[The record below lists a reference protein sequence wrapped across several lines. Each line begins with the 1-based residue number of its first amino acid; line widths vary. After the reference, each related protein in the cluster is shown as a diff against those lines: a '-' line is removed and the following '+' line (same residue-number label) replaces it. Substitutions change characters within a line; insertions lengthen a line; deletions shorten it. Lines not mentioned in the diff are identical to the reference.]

1 MGKRVKGITIELN
14 GDATGLD
21 KALKGVEGTLKKTE
35 ISLKDVTKLL
45 KLDPKNTVLLK
56 QKHDLLQKSIAE
68 TKNKLKQ
75 LNEAN
80 KQVSASYKNYDK
92 WKAAYEPIKA
102 ETDQTKKKIEEL
114 KASMSKLE
122 KGGKIDTDEYKKLQA
137 EVDESSNHLKELKE
151 QAKAV
156 DEEFEKPISPEK
168 YNALQREIAETK
180 QHLKELEKTSGS
192 ASAAMEKI
200 SKSAEKFG
208 KKTEQI
214 GKKMMPVTAGVT
226 AIGTASVVT
235 ANNFEDAMSQAAGAL
250 NKPMEQMGKLRDLA
264 IQMGQETIFSATEAG
279 NAITELAKGGL
290 SEGQIQA
297 GALQTTM
304 DLAAASGMSLG
315 DAANVVVQTMGAF
328 GIEANNSAEAANA
341 LAGAAAA
348 SSTDVQPLTEALA
361 QCSAGA
367 KNAGWSVQETT
378 AVLGKFADAGIT
390 GSDAGTSLKT
400 MLQRLSAPTDKA
412 ATMIENLGIQTRDSN
427 GNMLGASEMAEEL
440 QNKLGGLDAATRD
453 AALQTIFG
461 SDAMRAAI
469 ILTSSGAE
477 GLEKYEK
484 ATNDQE
490 AAQRMANSQM
500 GEGSRAIEELKGS
513 LETASIIIGDTLAP
527 IIQKVAEFIT
537 DLVNKFTSLP
547 QGVQTV
553 IVVIGALL
561 AAVGPVLMIIG
572 QIALGISA
580 ITGVISTVAAPIG
593 AVIIAISVAIATIG
607 LIIKAVKNWGKITE
621 WFGKL
626 WETVKNKCTEIWD
639 TICSFFTQTI
649 PAAWDSLVEK
659 FQSIP
664 EWWSGIWQQVM
675 DFFLGVWNNMMQNP
689 VLSGIVNMITELWA
703 NAVATLQ
710 NIWENIKAIA
720 GAVWELIKNVILGPV
735 LLLID
740 LVTGDF
746 ENLKSDVQN
755 IWENIKE
762 AASTIWSSL
771 KDLISNLIQGLVTH
785 VVTVVTG
792 FGDTL
797 QNIWNAIKE
806 IAENAWNSLT
816 DFVSRTIKK
825 MIETGID
832 AFHDMVSGV
841 GDALSRLGEVVENG
855 FQSAIDFITSLP
867 EKAIQW
873 GKDFIDGFVG
883 GIKKAIDKVTDV
895 AKSVADKIRSFL
907 HFSRPDEGPLREY
920 EKWMP
925 DFMEGLSKGI
935 YDNAYKVT
943 DAVKSLSQ
951 SMSNNLSMG
960 NSILELAA
968 NQNVNVNNA
977 VTVQVGNRQFDSYI
991 VKTVNN
997 SAGKRHLSN
1006 MRAKGCLK

>member
-56 QKHDLLQKSIAE
+56 QKHDLLQKSIVE

-156 DEEFEKPISPEK
+156 DEEFGKPISPEK

-250 NKPMEQMGKLRDLA
+250 DNPMEQMGELRDLA

-297 GALQTTM
+297 GALQTAM

-513 LETASIIIGDTLAP
+513 LEIASIIIGDTLAP

-547 QGVQTV
+547 QGMQTTIIAIAG
-553 IVVIGALL
+553 IV
-561 AAVGPVLMIIG
+561 AAVGPLLILIG
-572 QIALGISA
+572 KMSLGVSAVAKAFSKMTDAGKIAGDVFDFIKGAATSLFGA
-580 ITGVISTVAAPIG
+580 IAAHPVIAVITAIVAALVMLYQKCEWFRDG
-593 AVIIAISVAIATIG
+593 VHAVIDTISG
-607 LIIKAVKNWGKITE
+607 FFKNLGKSIIEMKDKAVE
-621 WFGKL
+621 AFGNMV
-626 WETVKNKCTEIWD
+626 EGAKNKASEID
-639 TICSFFTQTI
+639 
-649 PAAWDSLVEK
+649 K
-659 FQSIP
+659 
-664 EWWSGIWQQVM
+664 
-675 DFFLGVWNNMMQNP
+675 
-689 VLSGIVNMITELWA
+689 
-703 NAVATLQ
+703 AVR
-710 NIWENIKAIA
+710 E
-720 GAVWELIKNVILGPV
+720 
-735 LLLID
+735 
-740 LVTGDF
+740 
-746 ENLKSDVQN
+746 
-755 IWENIKE
+755 
-762 AASTIWSSL
+762 
-771 KDLISNLIQGLVTH
+771 
-785 VVTVVTG
+785 
-792 FGDTL
+792 
-797 QNIWNAIKE
+797 
-806 IAENAWNSLT
+806 
-816 DFVSRTIKK
+816 
-825 MIETGID
+825 
-832 AFHDMVSGV
+832 
-841 GDALSRLGEVVENG
+841 G

-867 EKAIQW
+867 GKAVEW
-873 GKDFIDGFVG
+873 GSDFIDGLAK
-883 GIKKAIDKVTDV
+883 GIKKTTDKVIDAV
-895 AKSVADKIRSFL
+895 KSLAKKVTSFL

-925 DFMEGLSKGI
+925 DFMEGMSKGI

-991 VKTVNN
+991 VKTVND

>member
-1 MGKRVKGITIELN
+1 MGKRVKGITIKLN

-56 QKHDLLQKSIAE
+56 QKHDLLQKSIVE

-156 DEEFEKPISPEK
+156 DEEFGKPISPEK

-250 NKPMEQMGKLRDLA
+250 DKPMEQMGELRDLA

-297 GALQTTM
+297 GALQTAM

-440 QNKLGGLDAATRD
+440 QSKLGGLDAATRD

-513 LETASIIIGDTLAP
+513 LETASIIVGDTLAP

-547 QGVQTV
+547 QGMQTTIIAIAG
-553 IVVIGALL
+553 IV
-561 AAVGPVLMIIG
+561 AAVGPLLILIG
-572 QIALGISA
+572 KMSLGVSA
-580 ITGVISTVAAPIG
+580 VAKAFSKMTAVGKAVVSIFNFIKGAATSLFGVIAAHPVIAVITAIVAALVMLYQKCEWFRDG
-593 AVIIAISVAIATIG
+593 VHAVIDTISG
-607 LIIKAVKNWGKITE
+607 FFKNLGKSIIEMKDKAVE
-621 WFGKL
+621 AFGNMV
-626 WETVKNKCTEIWD
+626 EGAKNKASEID
-639 TICSFFTQTI
+639 
-649 PAAWDSLVEK
+649 K
-659 FQSIP
+659 
-664 EWWSGIWQQVM
+664 
-675 DFFLGVWNNMMQNP
+675 
-689 VLSGIVNMITELWA
+689 
-703 NAVATLQ
+703 AVR
-710 NIWENIKAIA
+710 E
-720 GAVWELIKNVILGPV
+720 
-735 LLLID
+735 
-740 LVTGDF
+740 
-746 ENLKSDVQN
+746 
-755 IWENIKE
+755 
-762 AASTIWSSL
+762 
-771 KDLISNLIQGLVTH
+771 
-785 VVTVVTG
+785 
-792 FGDTL
+792 
-797 QNIWNAIKE
+797 
-806 IAENAWNSLT
+806 
-816 DFVSRTIKK
+816 
-825 MIETGID
+825 
-832 AFHDMVSGV
+832 
-841 GDALSRLGEVVENG
+841 G

-867 EKAIQW
+867 GKAVEW
-873 GKDFIDGFVG
+873 GSDFIDGLAK
-883 GIKKAIDKVTDV
+883 GIKKTTDKVIDAV
-895 AKSVADKIRSFL
+895 KSLAKKVTSFL

-925 DFMEGLSKGI
+925 DFMEGMSKGI

-991 VKTVNN
+991 VKTVND

>member
-56 QKHDLLQKSIAE
+56 QKHDLLQKSIVE

-156 DEEFEKPISPEK
+156 DEEFGKPISPEK

-250 NKPMEQMGKLRDLA
+250 DNPMEQMGELRDLA

-297 GALQTTM
+297 GALQTAM

-547 QGVQTV
+547 QGMQTTIIAIAG
-553 IVVIGALL
+553 IV
-561 AAVGPVLMIIG
+561 AAVGPLLILIG
-572 QIALGISA
+572 KMSLGVSAVAKAFSKMTDAGKIAGDVFDFIKGAATSLF
-580 ITGVISTVAAPIG
+580 GVIAAHPVIAVITAIVAALVMLYQKCEWFRDG
-593 AVIIAISVAIATIG
+593 VHAVIDTISG
-607 LIIKAVKNWGKITE
+607 FFKNLGKSIIEMKDKAVE
-621 WFGKL
+621 AFGNMV
-626 WETVKNKCTEIWD
+626 EGAKNKASEID
-639 TICSFFTQTI
+639 
-649 PAAWDSLVEK
+649 K
-659 FQSIP
+659 
-664 EWWSGIWQQVM
+664 
-675 DFFLGVWNNMMQNP
+675 
-689 VLSGIVNMITELWA
+689 
-703 NAVATLQ
+703 AVR
-710 NIWENIKAIA
+710 E
-720 GAVWELIKNVILGPV
+720 
-735 LLLID
+735 
-740 LVTGDF
+740 
-746 ENLKSDVQN
+746 
-755 IWENIKE
+755 
-762 AASTIWSSL
+762 
-771 KDLISNLIQGLVTH
+771 
-785 VVTVVTG
+785 
-792 FGDTL
+792 
-797 QNIWNAIKE
+797 
-806 IAENAWNSLT
+806 
-816 DFVSRTIKK
+816 
-825 MIETGID
+825 
-832 AFHDMVSGV
+832 
-841 GDALSRLGEVVENG
+841 G

-867 EKAIQW
+867 GKAVEW
-873 GKDFIDGFVG
+873 GSDFIDGLAK
-883 GIKKAIDKVTDV
+883 GIKKTTDKVIDAV
-895 AKSVADKIRSFL
+895 KSLAKKVTSFL

-925 DFMEGLSKGI
+925 DFMEGMSKGI

-991 VKTVNN
+991 VKTVND

>member
-56 QKHDLLQKSIAE
+56 QKHDLLQKSIVE

-156 DEEFEKPISPEK
+156 DEEFGKPISPEK

-250 NKPMEQMGKLRDLA
+250 DKPMEQMGELRDLA

-297 GALQTTM
+297 GALQTAM

-469 ILTSSGAE
+469 ILTGSGAE

-527 IIQKVAEFIT
+527 IIQKVAEIIT
-537 DLVNKFTSLP
+537 NLVNKFTSLP
-547 QGVQTV
+547 QGMQTTIIAIAG
-553 IVVIGALL
+553 IV
-561 AAVGPVLMIIG
+561 AAVGPLLILIG
-572 QIALGISA
+572 KMSLGVSA
-580 ITGVISTVAAPIG
+580 VAKAFSKMTAVGKAVVSIFNFIKGAATSLFGVIAAHPVIAVITAIVAALVMLYQKCEWFRDG
-593 AVIIAISVAIATIG
+593 VHAVIDTISG
-607 LIIKAVKNWGKITE
+607 FFKNLGKSIIEMKDKAVE
-621 WFGKL
+621 AFGNMV
-626 WETVKNKCTEIWD
+626 EGAKNKASEID
-639 TICSFFTQTI
+639 
-649 PAAWDSLVEK
+649 K
-659 FQSIP
+659 
-664 EWWSGIWQQVM
+664 
-675 DFFLGVWNNMMQNP
+675 
-689 VLSGIVNMITELWA
+689 
-703 NAVATLQ
+703 AVR
-710 NIWENIKAIA
+710 E
-720 GAVWELIKNVILGPV
+720 
-735 LLLID
+735 
-740 LVTGDF
+740 
-746 ENLKSDVQN
+746 
-755 IWENIKE
+755 
-762 AASTIWSSL
+762 
-771 KDLISNLIQGLVTH
+771 
-785 VVTVVTG
+785 
-792 FGDTL
+792 
-797 QNIWNAIKE
+797 
-806 IAENAWNSLT
+806 
-816 DFVSRTIKK
+816 
-825 MIETGID
+825 
-832 AFHDMVSGV
+832 
-841 GDALSRLGEVVENG
+841 G

-867 EKAIQW
+867 GKAVEW
-873 GKDFIDGFVG
+873 GSDFIDGLAK
-883 GIKKAIDKVTDV
+883 GIKKTTDKVIDAV
-895 AKSVADKIRSFL
+895 KSLAKKVTSFL

-925 DFMEGLSKGI
+925 DFMEGMSKGI

-991 VKTVNN
+991 VKTVND

>member
-1 MGKRVKGITIELN
+1 MK
-14 GDATGLD
+14 
-21 KALKGVEGTLKKTE
+21 
-35 ISLKDVTKLL
+35 
-45 KLDPKNTVLLK
+45 
-56 QKHDLLQKSIAE
+56 
-68 TKNKLKQ
+68 
-75 LNEAN
+75 
-80 KQVSASYKNYDK
+80 
-92 WKAAYEPIKA
+92 
-102 ETDQTKKKIEEL
+102 
-114 KASMSKLE
+114 
-122 KGGKIDTDEYKKLQA
+122 
-137 EVDESSNHLKELKE
+137 SSNHLKELKE

-156 DEEFEKPISPEK
+156 DEEFGKPISPEK

-250 NKPMEQMGKLRDLA
+250 DKPMEQMGELRNLA

-297 GALQTTM
+297 GALQTAM

-469 ILTSSGAE
+469 ILTGSGAE

-527 IIQKVAEFIT
+527 IIQKVAEIIT
-537 DLVNKFTSLP
+537 NLVNKFTSLP
-547 QGVQTV
+547 QGMQTTIIAIAG
-553 IVVIGALL
+553 IV
-561 AAVGPVLMIIG
+561 AAVGPLLILIG
-572 QIALGISA
+572 KMSLGVSA
-580 ITGVISTVAAPIG
+580 VAKAFSKMT
-593 AVIIAISVAIATIG
+593 AVG
-607 LIIKAVKNWGKITE
+607 KAVVSIFNFIKGAATS
-621 WFGKL
+621 L
-626 WETVKNKCTEIWD
+626 WCNSSTSGY
-639 TICSFFTQTI
+639 CSY
-649 PAAWDSLVEK
+649 
-659 FQSIP
+659 
-664 EWWSGIWQQVM
+664 
-675 DFFLGVWNNMMQNP
+675 N
-689 VLSGIVNMITELWA
+689 
-703 NAVATLQ
+703 
-710 NIWENIKAIA
+710 
-720 GAVWELIKNVILGPV
+720 
-735 LLLID
+735 
-740 LVTGDF
+740 GDC
-746 ENLKSDVQN
+746 
-755 IWENIKE
+755 
-762 AASTIWSSL
+762 SSF
-771 KDLISNLIQGLVTH
+771 S
-785 VVTVVTG
+785 
-792 FGDTL
+792 
-797 QNIWNAIKE
+797 
-806 IAENAWNSLT
+806 
-816 DFVSRTIKK
+816 
-825 MIETGID
+825 
-832 AFHDMVSGV
+832 
-841 GDALSRLGEVVENG
+841 DALSEMRVV
-855 FQSAIDFITSLP
+855 
-867 EKAIQW
+867 
-873 GKDFIDGFVG
+873 
-883 GIKKAIDKVTDV
+883 
-895 AKSVADKIRSFL
+895 
-907 HFSRPDEGPLREY
+907 
-920 EKWMP
+920 
-925 DFMEGLSKGI
+925 
-935 YDNAYKVT
+935 
-943 DAVKSLSQ
+943 
-951 SMSNNLSMG
+951 
-960 NSILELAA
+960 
-968 NQNVNVNNA
+968 
-977 VTVQVGNRQFDSYI
+977 
-991 VKTVNN
+991 
-997 SAGKRHLSN
+997 
-1006 MRAKGCLK
+1006 

>member
-56 QKHDLLQKSIAE
+56 QKHDLLQKSIVE

-156 DEEFEKPISPEK
+156 DEEFGKPISPEK

-250 NKPMEQMGKLRDLA
+250 DKPMEQMGELRNLA

-297 GALQTTM
+297 GALQTAM

-527 IIQKVAEFIT
+527 IIQKVAEIIT
-537 DLVNKFTSLP
+537 NLVNKFTSLP
-547 QGVQTV
+547 QGMQTTIIAIAG
-553 IVVIGALL
+553 IV
-561 AAVGPVLMIIG
+561 AAVGPLLILIG
-572 QIALGISA
+572 KMSLGVSAVAKAFSKMTDAGKIAGDVFDFIKGAATSLF
-580 ITGVISTVAAPIG
+580 GVIAAHPVIAVITAIVAALVMLYQKCEWFRDG
-593 AVIIAISVAIATIG
+593 VHAVIDTISG
-607 LIIKAVKNWGKITE
+607 FFKNLGKSIIEMKDKAVE
-621 WFGKL
+621 AFGNMV
-626 WETVKNKCTEIWD
+626 EGAKNKASEID
-639 TICSFFTQTI
+639 
-649 PAAWDSLVEK
+649 K
-659 FQSIP
+659 
-664 EWWSGIWQQVM
+664 
-675 DFFLGVWNNMMQNP
+675 
-689 VLSGIVNMITELWA
+689 
-703 NAVATLQ
+703 AVR
-710 NIWENIKAIA
+710 E
-720 GAVWELIKNVILGPV
+720 
-735 LLLID
+735 
-740 LVTGDF
+740 
-746 ENLKSDVQN
+746 
-755 IWENIKE
+755 
-762 AASTIWSSL
+762 
-771 KDLISNLIQGLVTH
+771 
-785 VVTVVTG
+785 
-792 FGDTL
+792 
-797 QNIWNAIKE
+797 
-806 IAENAWNSLT
+806 
-816 DFVSRTIKK
+816 
-825 MIETGID
+825 
-832 AFHDMVSGV
+832 
-841 GDALSRLGEVVENG
+841 G

-867 EKAIQW
+867 GKAVEW
-873 GKDFIDGFVG
+873 GSDFIDGLAK
-883 GIKKAIDKVTDV
+883 GIKKTTDKVIDAV
-895 AKSVADKIRSFL
+895 KSLAKKVTSFL

-925 DFMEGLSKGI
+925 DFMEGMSKGI

-991 VKTVNN
+991 VKTVND

>member
-56 QKHDLLQKSIAE
+56 QKHDLLQKSIVE

-156 DEEFEKPISPEK
+156 DEEFGKPISPEK

-250 NKPMEQMGKLRDLA
+250 DKPMEQMGELRDLA

-297 GALQTTM
+297 GALQTAM

-440 QNKLGGLDAATRD
+440 QSKLGGLDAATRD

-513 LETASIIIGDTLAP
+513 LETASIIVGDTLAP

-547 QGVQTV
+547 QGMQTTIIAIAG
-553 IVVIGALL
+553 IV
-561 AAVGPVLMIIG
+561 AAVGPLLILIG
-572 QIALGISA
+572 KMSLGVSA
-580 ITGVISTVAAPIG
+580 VAKAFSKMTAVGKAVVSIFNFIKGAATSLFGVIAAHPVIAVITAIVAALVMLYQKCEWFRDG
-593 AVIIAISVAIATIG
+593 VHAVIDTISG
-607 LIIKAVKNWGKITE
+607 FFKNLGKSIIEMKDKAVE
-621 WFGKL
+621 AFGNMV
-626 WETVKNKCTEIWD
+626 EGAKNKASEID
-639 TICSFFTQTI
+639 
-649 PAAWDSLVEK
+649 K
-659 FQSIP
+659 
-664 EWWSGIWQQVM
+664 
-675 DFFLGVWNNMMQNP
+675 
-689 VLSGIVNMITELWA
+689 
-703 NAVATLQ
+703 AVR
-710 NIWENIKAIA
+710 E
-720 GAVWELIKNVILGPV
+720 
-735 LLLID
+735 
-740 LVTGDF
+740 
-746 ENLKSDVQN
+746 
-755 IWENIKE
+755 
-762 AASTIWSSL
+762 
-771 KDLISNLIQGLVTH
+771 
-785 VVTVVTG
+785 
-792 FGDTL
+792 
-797 QNIWNAIKE
+797 
-806 IAENAWNSLT
+806 
-816 DFVSRTIKK
+816 
-825 MIETGID
+825 
-832 AFHDMVSGV
+832 
-841 GDALSRLGEVVENG
+841 G

-867 EKAIQW
+867 GKAVEW
-873 GKDFIDGFVG
+873 GSDFIDGLAK
-883 GIKKAIDKVTDV
+883 GIKKTTDKVIDAV
-895 AKSVADKIRSFL
+895 KSLAKKVTSFL

-925 DFMEGLSKGI
+925 DFMEGMSKGI

-991 VKTVNN
+991 VKTVND

>member
-1 MGKRVKGITIELN
+1 MGKRVKGITIKLN

-56 QKHDLLQKSIAE
+56 QKHDLLQKSIVE

-114 KASMSKLE
+114 KASMSKLK

-156 DEEFEKPISPEK
+156 DEEFGKPISPEK

-250 NKPMEQMGKLRDLA
+250 DKPMEQMGELRNLA

-297 GALQTTM
+297 GALQTAM

-440 QNKLGGLDAATRD
+440 QSKLGGLDAATRD

-547 QGVQTV
+547 QGMQTTIIV
-553 IVVIGALL
+553 IAGVA
-561 AAVGPVLMIIG
+561 AAVGPLLILIG
-572 QIALGISA
+572 KMSLGVSA
-580 ITGVISTVAAPIG
+580 VAKAFSKMTDVGKVVGDVFDFIKGAATSLFGVIAAHPVIAVITAIVAALVMLYQKCEWFRDGVNKAIDTIVG
-593 AVIIAISVAIATIG
+593 FFKNLGKSIIEMKD
-607 LIIKAVKNWGKITE
+607 KAVE
-621 WFGKL
+621 AFGNMV
-626 WETVKNKCTEIWD
+626 EGAKNKATEID
-639 TICSFFTQTI
+639 
-649 PAAWDSLVEK
+649 K
-659 FQSIP
+659 
-664 EWWSGIWQQVM
+664 
-675 DFFLGVWNNMMQNP
+675 
-689 VLSGIVNMITELWA
+689 
-703 NAVATLQ
+703 AVR
-710 NIWENIKAIA
+710 E
-720 GAVWELIKNVILGPV
+720 
-735 LLLID
+735 
-740 LVTGDF
+740 
-746 ENLKSDVQN
+746 
-755 IWENIKE
+755 
-762 AASTIWSSL
+762 
-771 KDLISNLIQGLVTH
+771 
-785 VVTVVTG
+785 
-792 FGDTL
+792 
-797 QNIWNAIKE
+797 
-806 IAENAWNSLT
+806 
-816 DFVSRTIKK
+816 
-825 MIETGID
+825 
-832 AFHDMVSGV
+832 
-841 GDALSRLGEVVENG
+841 G

-867 EKAIQW
+867 GKAIEW
-873 GKDFIDGFVG
+873 GSDFIDGLAK
-883 GIKKAIDKVTDV
+883 GIKKTTDKVIDAV
-895 AKSVADKIRSFL
+895 KSLAKKVTSFL

-925 DFMEGLSKGI
+925 DFMEGMSKGI

-991 VKTVNN
+991 VKTVND

>member
-56 QKHDLLQKSIAE
+56 QKHDLLQKSIVE

-122 KGGKIDTDEYKKLQA
+122 KGGNIDTDEYKKLQA

-156 DEEFEKPISPEK
+156 DEEFGKPISPEK

-250 NKPMEQMGKLRDLA
+250 DKPMEQMGELRNLA

-297 GALQTTM
+297 GALQTAM

-469 ILTSSGAE
+469 ILTGSGAE

-527 IIQKVAEFIT
+527 IIQKVAEIIT
-537 DLVNKFTSLP
+537 NLVNKFTSLP
-547 QGVQTV
+547 QGMQTTIIAIAG
-553 IVVIGALL
+553 IV
-561 AAVGPVLMIIG
+561 AAVGPLLILIG
-572 QIALGISA
+572 KMSLGVSA
-580 ITGVISTVAAPIG
+580 VAKAFSKMTAVGKAVVSIFNFIKGAATSLFGVIAAHPVIAVITAIVAALVMLYQKCEWFRDG
-593 AVIIAISVAIATIG
+593 VHAVIDTISG
-607 LIIKAVKNWGKITE
+607 FFKNLGKSIIEMKDKAVE
-621 WFGKL
+621 AFGNMV
-626 WETVKNKCTEIWD
+626 EGAKNKASEID
-639 TICSFFTQTI
+639 
-649 PAAWDSLVEK
+649 K
-659 FQSIP
+659 
-664 EWWSGIWQQVM
+664 
-675 DFFLGVWNNMMQNP
+675 
-689 VLSGIVNMITELWA
+689 
-703 NAVATLQ
+703 AVR
-710 NIWENIKAIA
+710 E
-720 GAVWELIKNVILGPV
+720 
-735 LLLID
+735 
-740 LVTGDF
+740 
-746 ENLKSDVQN
+746 
-755 IWENIKE
+755 
-762 AASTIWSSL
+762 
-771 KDLISNLIQGLVTH
+771 
-785 VVTVVTG
+785 
-792 FGDTL
+792 
-797 QNIWNAIKE
+797 
-806 IAENAWNSLT
+806 
-816 DFVSRTIKK
+816 
-825 MIETGID
+825 
-832 AFHDMVSGV
+832 
-841 GDALSRLGEVVENG
+841 G

-867 EKAIQW
+867 GKAVEW
-873 GKDFIDGFVG
+873 GSDFIDGLAK
-883 GIKKAIDKVTDV
+883 GIKKTTDKVIDAV
-895 AKSVADKIRSFL
+895 KSLAKKVTSFL

-925 DFMEGLSKGI
+925 DFMEGMSKGI

-991 VKTVNN
+991 VKTVND

>member
-56 QKHDLLQKSIAE
+56 QKHDLLQKSIVE

-156 DEEFEKPISPEK
+156 DEEFGKPISPEK

-250 NKPMEQMGKLRDLA
+250 DKPMEQMGELRNLA

-297 GALQTTM
+297 GALQTAM

-469 ILTSSGAE
+469 ILTGSGAE

-527 IIQKVAEFIT
+527 IIQKVAEIIT
-537 DLVNKFTSLP
+537 NLVNKFTSLP
-547 QGVQTV
+547 QGMQTTIIAIGG
-553 IVVIGALL
+553 IV
-561 AAVGPVLMIIG
+561 AAVGPLLILIG
-572 QIALGISA
+572 KMSLGVSA
-580 ITGVISTVAAPIG
+580 VAKAFSKMTAVGKAVVSIFNFIKGAATSLFGVIAAHPVIAVITAIVAALVMLYQKCEWFRDG
-593 AVIIAISVAIATIG
+593 VHAVIDTISG
-607 LIIKAVKNWGKITE
+607 FFKNLGKSIIEMKDKAVE
-621 WFGKL
+621 AFGNMV
-626 WETVKNKCTEIWD
+626 EGAKNKASEID
-639 TICSFFTQTI
+639 
-649 PAAWDSLVEK
+649 K
-659 FQSIP
+659 
-664 EWWSGIWQQVM
+664 
-675 DFFLGVWNNMMQNP
+675 
-689 VLSGIVNMITELWA
+689 
-703 NAVATLQ
+703 AVR
-710 NIWENIKAIA
+710 E
-720 GAVWELIKNVILGPV
+720 
-735 LLLID
+735 
-740 LVTGDF
+740 
-746 ENLKSDVQN
+746 
-755 IWENIKE
+755 
-762 AASTIWSSL
+762 
-771 KDLISNLIQGLVTH
+771 
-785 VVTVVTG
+785 
-792 FGDTL
+792 
-797 QNIWNAIKE
+797 
-806 IAENAWNSLT
+806 
-816 DFVSRTIKK
+816 
-825 MIETGID
+825 
-832 AFHDMVSGV
+832 
-841 GDALSRLGEVVENG
+841 G

-867 EKAIQW
+867 GKAVEW
-873 GKDFIDGFVG
+873 GSDFIDGLAK
-883 GIKKAIDKVTDV
+883 GIKKTTDKVIDAV
-895 AKSVADKIRSFL
+895 KSLAKKVTSFL

-925 DFMEGLSKGI
+925 DFMEGMSKGI

-991 VKTVNN
+991 VKTVND

>member
-56 QKHDLLQKSIAE
+56 QKHDLLQKSIVE

-156 DEEFEKPISPEK
+156 DEEFGKPISPEK

-250 NKPMEQMGKLRDLA
+250 DKPMEQMGELRNLA

-297 GALQTTM
+297 GALQTAM

-469 ILTSSGAE
+469 ILTGSGAE

-527 IIQKVAEFIT
+527 IIQKVAEIIT
-537 DLVNKFTSLP
+537 NLVNKFTSLP
-547 QGVQTV
+547 QGMQTTIIAIAG
-553 IVVIGALL
+553 IV
-561 AAVGPVLMIIG
+561 AAVGPLLILIG
-572 QIALGISA
+572 KMSLGVSA
-580 ITGVISTVAAPIG
+580 VAKAFSKMTAVGKAVVSIFNFIKGAATSLFGVIAAHPVIAVITAIVAALVMLYQKCEWFRDG
-593 AVIIAISVAIATIG
+593 VHAVIDTISG
-607 LIIKAVKNWGKITE
+607 FFKNLGKSIIEMKDKAVE
-621 WFGKL
+621 AFGNMV
-626 WETVKNKCTEIWD
+626 EGAKNKASEID
-639 TICSFFTQTI
+639 
-649 PAAWDSLVEK
+649 K
-659 FQSIP
+659 
-664 EWWSGIWQQVM
+664 
-675 DFFLGVWNNMMQNP
+675 
-689 VLSGIVNMITELWA
+689 
-703 NAVATLQ
+703 AVR
-710 NIWENIKAIA
+710 E
-720 GAVWELIKNVILGPV
+720 
-735 LLLID
+735 
-740 LVTGDF
+740 
-746 ENLKSDVQN
+746 
-755 IWENIKE
+755 
-762 AASTIWSSL
+762 
-771 KDLISNLIQGLVTH
+771 
-785 VVTVVTG
+785 
-792 FGDTL
+792 
-797 QNIWNAIKE
+797 
-806 IAENAWNSLT
+806 
-816 DFVSRTIKK
+816 
-825 MIETGID
+825 
-832 AFHDMVSGV
+832 
-841 GDALSRLGEVVENG
+841 G

-867 EKAIQW
+867 GKAVEW
-873 GKDFIDGFVG
+873 GSDFIDGLAK
-883 GIKKAIDKVTDV
+883 GIKKTTDKVIDAV
-895 AKSVADKIRSFL
+895 KSLAKKVTSFL

-925 DFMEGLSKGI
+925 DFMEGMSKGI

-991 VKTVNN
+991 VKTVND

>member
-56 QKHDLLQKSIAE
+56 QKHDLLQKSIVE

-156 DEEFEKPISPEK
+156 DEEFGKPISPEK

-250 NKPMEQMGKLRDLA
+250 DNPMEQMGELRDLA

-297 GALQTTM
+297 GALQTAM
-304 DLAAASGMSLG
+304 VLAAASGMSLG

-500 GEGSRAIEELKGS
+500 GEGSRAIEELKDS

-547 QGVQTV
+547 QGMQTTIIAIAG
-553 IVVIGALL
+553 IV
-561 AAVGPVLMIIG
+561 AAVGPLLILIG
-572 QIALGISA
+572 KMSLGVSAVAKAFSKMTDAGKIAGDVFDFIKGAATSLFGA
-580 ITGVISTVAAPIG
+580 IAAHPVIAVITAIVAALVMLYQKCEWFRDG
-593 AVIIAISVAIATIG
+593 VHAVIDTISG
-607 LIIKAVKNWGKITE
+607 FFKNLGKSIIEMKDKAVE
-621 WFGKL
+621 AFGNMV
-626 WETVKNKCTEIWD
+626 EGAKNKASEID
-639 TICSFFTQTI
+639 
-649 PAAWDSLVEK
+649 K
-659 FQSIP
+659 
-664 EWWSGIWQQVM
+664 
-675 DFFLGVWNNMMQNP
+675 
-689 VLSGIVNMITELWA
+689 
-703 NAVATLQ
+703 AVR
-710 NIWENIKAIA
+710 E
-720 GAVWELIKNVILGPV
+720 
-735 LLLID
+735 
-740 LVTGDF
+740 
-746 ENLKSDVQN
+746 
-755 IWENIKE
+755 
-762 AASTIWSSL
+762 
-771 KDLISNLIQGLVTH
+771 
-785 VVTVVTG
+785 
-792 FGDTL
+792 
-797 QNIWNAIKE
+797 
-806 IAENAWNSLT
+806 
-816 DFVSRTIKK
+816 
-825 MIETGID
+825 
-832 AFHDMVSGV
+832 
-841 GDALSRLGEVVENG
+841 G

-867 EKAIQW
+867 GKAVEW
-873 GKDFIDGFVG
+873 GSDFIDGLAK
-883 GIKKAIDKVTDV
+883 GIKKTTDKVIDAV
-895 AKSVADKIRSFL
+895 KSLAKKVTSFL

-925 DFMEGLSKGI
+925 DFMEGMSKGI

-991 VKTVNN
+991 VKTVND

>member
-56 QKHDLLQKSIAE
+56 QKHDLLQKSIVE

-137 EVDESSNHLKELKE
+137 EVDESSNLLKELKE

-156 DEEFEKPISPEK
+156 DEEFGKPISPEK

-250 NKPMEQMGKLRDLA
+250 DKPMEQMGELRNLA

-297 GALQTTM
+297 GALQTAM

-527 IIQKVAEFIT
+527 IIQKVAEIIT
-537 DLVNKFTSLP
+537 NLVNKFTSLP
-547 QGVQTV
+547 QGMQTTIIAIAG
-553 IVVIGALL
+553 IV
-561 AAVGPVLMIIG
+561 AAVGPLLILIG
-572 QIALGISA
+572 KMSLGVSAVAKAFSKMTDAGKIAGDVFDFIKGAATSLF
-580 ITGVISTVAAPIG
+580 GVIAAHPVIAVITAIVAALVMLYQKCEWFRDG
-593 AVIIAISVAIATIG
+593 VHAVIDTISG
-607 LIIKAVKNWGKITE
+607 FFKNLGKSIIEMKDKAVE
-621 WFGKL
+621 AFGNMV
-626 WETVKNKCTEIWD
+626 EGAKNKASEID
-639 TICSFFTQTI
+639 
-649 PAAWDSLVEK
+649 K
-659 FQSIP
+659 
-664 EWWSGIWQQVM
+664 
-675 DFFLGVWNNMMQNP
+675 
-689 VLSGIVNMITELWA
+689 
-703 NAVATLQ
+703 AVR
-710 NIWENIKAIA
+710 E
-720 GAVWELIKNVILGPV
+720 
-735 LLLID
+735 
-740 LVTGDF
+740 
-746 ENLKSDVQN
+746 
-755 IWENIKE
+755 
-762 AASTIWSSL
+762 
-771 KDLISNLIQGLVTH
+771 
-785 VVTVVTG
+785 
-792 FGDTL
+792 
-797 QNIWNAIKE
+797 
-806 IAENAWNSLT
+806 
-816 DFVSRTIKK
+816 
-825 MIETGID
+825 
-832 AFHDMVSGV
+832 
-841 GDALSRLGEVVENG
+841 G

-867 EKAIQW
+867 GKAVEW
-873 GKDFIDGFVG
+873 GSDFIGG
-883 GIKKAIDKVTDV
+883 LAKGIKKTTDKVIDAV
-895 AKSVADKIRSFL
+895 KSLAKKVTSFL

-925 DFMEGLSKGI
+925 DFMEGMSKGI

-991 VKTVNN
+991 VKTVND

>member
-56 QKHDLLQKSIAE
+56 QKHDLLQKSIVE

-156 DEEFEKPISPEK
+156 DEEFGKPISPEK

-250 NKPMEQMGKLRDLA
+250 DNPMEQMGELRDLA

-297 GALQTTM
+297 GALQTAM

-328 GIEANNSAEAANA
+328 GIEANNSAEAASA

-547 QGVQTV
+547 QGMQTTIIAIAG
-553 IVVIGALL
+553 IV
-561 AAVGPVLMIIG
+561 AAVGPLLILIG
-572 QIALGISA
+572 KMSLGVSAVAKAFSKMTDAGKIAGDVFDFIKGAATSLFGA
-580 ITGVISTVAAPIG
+580 IAAHPVIAVITAIVAALVMLYQKCEWFRDG
-593 AVIIAISVAIATIG
+593 VHAVIDTISG
-607 LIIKAVKNWGKITE
+607 FFKNLGKSIIEMKDKAVE
-621 WFGKL
+621 AFGNMV
-626 WETVKNKCTEIWD
+626 EGAKNKASEID
-639 TICSFFTQTI
+639 
-649 PAAWDSLVEK
+649 K
-659 FQSIP
+659 
-664 EWWSGIWQQVM
+664 
-675 DFFLGVWNNMMQNP
+675 
-689 VLSGIVNMITELWA
+689 
-703 NAVATLQ
+703 AVR
-710 NIWENIKAIA
+710 E
-720 GAVWELIKNVILGPV
+720 
-735 LLLID
+735 
-740 LVTGDF
+740 
-746 ENLKSDVQN
+746 
-755 IWENIKE
+755 
-762 AASTIWSSL
+762 
-771 KDLISNLIQGLVTH
+771 
-785 VVTVVTG
+785 
-792 FGDTL
+792 
-797 QNIWNAIKE
+797 
-806 IAENAWNSLT
+806 
-816 DFVSRTIKK
+816 
-825 MIETGID
+825 
-832 AFHDMVSGV
+832 
-841 GDALSRLGEVVENG
+841 G

-867 EKAIQW
+867 GKAVEW
-873 GKDFIDGFVG
+873 GSDFIDGLAK
-883 GIKKAIDKVTDV
+883 GIKKTTDKVIDAV
-895 AKSVADKIRSFL
+895 KSLAKKVTSFL

-925 DFMEGLSKGI
+925 DFMEGMSKGI

-991 VKTVNN
+991 VKTVND
-997 SAGKRHLSN
+997 SAEKRHLSN

>member
-56 QKHDLLQKSIAE
+56 QKHDLLQKSIVE

-156 DEEFEKPISPEK
+156 DEEFGKPISPEK

-250 NKPMEQMGKLRDLA
+250 DKPMEQMGELRNLA

-297 GALQTTM
+297 GALQTAM

-328 GIEANNSAEAANA
+328 EIEANNSAEAANA

-547 QGVQTV
+547 QGMQTTIIAIAG
-553 IVVIGALL
+553 IV
-561 AAVGPVLMIIG
+561 AAVGPLLILIG
-572 QIALGISA
+572 KMSLGVSA
-580 ITGVISTVAAPIG
+580 VAKAFSKMTAVGKAVVSIFNFIKGAATSLFGVIAAHPVIAVITAIVAALVMLYQKCEWFRDG
-593 AVIIAISVAIATIG
+593 VHAVIDTISG
-607 LIIKAVKNWGKITE
+607 FFKNLGKSIIEMKDKAVE
-621 WFGKL
+621 AFGNMV
-626 WETVKNKCTEIWD
+626 EGAKNKASEID
-639 TICSFFTQTI
+639 
-649 PAAWDSLVEK
+649 K
-659 FQSIP
+659 
-664 EWWSGIWQQVM
+664 
-675 DFFLGVWNNMMQNP
+675 
-689 VLSGIVNMITELWA
+689 
-703 NAVATLQ
+703 AVR
-710 NIWENIKAIA
+710 E
-720 GAVWELIKNVILGPV
+720 
-735 LLLID
+735 
-740 LVTGDF
+740 
-746 ENLKSDVQN
+746 
-755 IWENIKE
+755 
-762 AASTIWSSL
+762 
-771 KDLISNLIQGLVTH
+771 
-785 VVTVVTG
+785 
-792 FGDTL
+792 
-797 QNIWNAIKE
+797 
-806 IAENAWNSLT
+806 
-816 DFVSRTIKK
+816 
-825 MIETGID
+825 
-832 AFHDMVSGV
+832 
-841 GDALSRLGEVVENG
+841 G

-867 EKAIQW
+867 GKAVEW
-873 GKDFIDGFVG
+873 GSDFIDGLAK
-883 GIKKAIDKVTDV
+883 GIKKTTDKVIDAV
-895 AKSVADKIRSFL
+895 KSLAKKVTSFL

-925 DFMEGLSKGI
+925 DFMEGMSKGI

-991 VKTVNN
+991 VKTVND

>member
-56 QKHDLLQKSIAE
+56 QKHDLLQKSIVE

-156 DEEFEKPISPEK
+156 DEEFGKPISPEK

-250 NKPMEQMGKLRDLA
+250 DKPMEQMGELRDLA

-297 GALQTTM
+297 GALQTAM

-547 QGVQTV
+547 QGMQTTIIV
-553 IVVIGALL
+553 IAGIV
-561 AAVGPVLMIIG
+561 AAVGPLLILIG
-572 QIALGISA
+572 KMSLGVSA
-580 ITGVISTVAAPIG
+580 VAKAFSKMTAVGKAVVSIFNFIKGAATSLFGVIAAHPVIAVITAIVAALVMLYQKCEWFRDG
-593 AVIIAISVAIATIG
+593 VHAVIDTISG
-607 LIIKAVKNWGKITE
+607 FFKNLGKSIIEMKDKAVE
-621 WFGKL
+621 AFGNMV
-626 WETVKNKCTEIWD
+626 EGAKNKASEID
-639 TICSFFTQTI
+639 
-649 PAAWDSLVEK
+649 K
-659 FQSIP
+659 
-664 EWWSGIWQQVM
+664 
-675 DFFLGVWNNMMQNP
+675 
-689 VLSGIVNMITELWA
+689 
-703 NAVATLQ
+703 AVR
-710 NIWENIKAIA
+710 E
-720 GAVWELIKNVILGPV
+720 
-735 LLLID
+735 
-740 LVTGDF
+740 
-746 ENLKSDVQN
+746 
-755 IWENIKE
+755 
-762 AASTIWSSL
+762 
-771 KDLISNLIQGLVTH
+771 
-785 VVTVVTG
+785 
-792 FGDTL
+792 
-797 QNIWNAIKE
+797 
-806 IAENAWNSLT
+806 
-816 DFVSRTIKK
+816 
-825 MIETGID
+825 
-832 AFHDMVSGV
+832 
-841 GDALSRLGEVVENG
+841 G

-867 EKAIQW
+867 GKAVEW
-873 GKDFIDGFVG
+873 GSDFIDGLAK
-883 GIKKAIDKVTDV
+883 GIKKTTDKVIDAV
-895 AKSVADKIRSFL
+895 KSLAKKVTSFL

-925 DFMEGLSKGI
+925 DFMEGMSKGI

-991 VKTVNN
+991 VKTVND

>member
-56 QKHDLLQKSIAE
+56 QKHDLLQKSIVE

-156 DEEFEKPISPEK
+156 DEEFGKPISPEK

-250 NKPMEQMGKLRDLA
+250 DKPMEQMGELRDLA

-297 GALQTTM
+297 GALQTAM

-315 DAANVVVQTMGAF
+315 DATNVVVQTMGAF

-469 ILTSSGAE
+469 ILTGSGAE

-527 IIQKVAEFIT
+527 IIQKVAEIIT
-537 DLVNKFTSLP
+537 NLVNKFTSLP
-547 QGVQTV
+547 QGMQTTIIAIAG
-553 IVVIGALL
+553 IV
-561 AAVGPVLMIIG
+561 AAVGPLLILIG
-572 QIALGISA
+572 KMSLGVSA
-580 ITGVISTVAAPIG
+580 VAKAFSKMTAVGKAVVSIFNFIKGAATSLFGVIAAHPVIAVITAIVAALVMLYQKCEWFRDG
-593 AVIIAISVAIATIG
+593 VHAVIDTISG
-607 LIIKAVKNWGKITE
+607 FFKNLGKSIIEMKDKAVE
-621 WFGKL
+621 AFGNMV
-626 WETVKNKCTEIWD
+626 EGAKNKASEID
-639 TICSFFTQTI
+639 
-649 PAAWDSLVEK
+649 K
-659 FQSIP
+659 
-664 EWWSGIWQQVM
+664 
-675 DFFLGVWNNMMQNP
+675 
-689 VLSGIVNMITELWA
+689 
-703 NAVATLQ
+703 AVR
-710 NIWENIKAIA
+710 E
-720 GAVWELIKNVILGPV
+720 
-735 LLLID
+735 
-740 LVTGDF
+740 
-746 ENLKSDVQN
+746 
-755 IWENIKE
+755 
-762 AASTIWSSL
+762 
-771 KDLISNLIQGLVTH
+771 
-785 VVTVVTG
+785 
-792 FGDTL
+792 
-797 QNIWNAIKE
+797 
-806 IAENAWNSLT
+806 
-816 DFVSRTIKK
+816 
-825 MIETGID
+825 
-832 AFHDMVSGV
+832 
-841 GDALSRLGEVVENG
+841 G

-867 EKAIQW
+867 GKAVEW
-873 GKDFIDGFVG
+873 GSDFIDGLAK
-883 GIKKAIDKVTDV
+883 GIKKTTDKVIDAV
-895 AKSVADKIRSFL
+895 KSLAKKVTSFL

-925 DFMEGLSKGI
+925 DFMEGMSKGI

-991 VKTVNN
+991 VKTVND

>member
-56 QKHDLLQKSIAE
+56 QKHDLLQKSIVE

-180 QHLKELEKTSGS
+180 QRLKELEKTSGS

-250 NKPMEQMGKLRDLA
+250 DKPMEQMGELRDLA

-297 GALQTTM
+297 GALQTAM

-341 LAGAAAA
+341 LASAAAA

-547 QGVQTV
+547 QGMQTTIIV
-553 IVVIGALL
+553 IAGIV
-561 AAVGPVLMIIG
+561 AAVGPLLILIG
-572 QIALGISA
+572 KMSLGVSA
-580 ITGVISTVAAPIG
+580 VAKAFSKMTAVGKAVVSIFNFIKGAATSLFGVIAAHPVIAVITAIVAALVMLYQKCEWFRDG
-593 AVIIAISVAIATIG
+593 VHAVIDTISG
-607 LIIKAVKNWGKITE
+607 FFKNLGKSIIEMKDKAVE
-621 WFGKL
+621 AFGNMV
-626 WETVKNKCTEIWD
+626 EGAKNKASEID
-639 TICSFFTQTI
+639 
-649 PAAWDSLVEK
+649 K
-659 FQSIP
+659 
-664 EWWSGIWQQVM
+664 
-675 DFFLGVWNNMMQNP
+675 
-689 VLSGIVNMITELWA
+689 
-703 NAVATLQ
+703 AVR
-710 NIWENIKAIA
+710 E
-720 GAVWELIKNVILGPV
+720 
-735 LLLID
+735 
-740 LVTGDF
+740 
-746 ENLKSDVQN
+746 
-755 IWENIKE
+755 
-762 AASTIWSSL
+762 
-771 KDLISNLIQGLVTH
+771 
-785 VVTVVTG
+785 
-792 FGDTL
+792 
-797 QNIWNAIKE
+797 
-806 IAENAWNSLT
+806 
-816 DFVSRTIKK
+816 
-825 MIETGID
+825 
-832 AFHDMVSGV
+832 
-841 GDALSRLGEVVENG
+841 G

-867 EKAIQW
+867 GKAVEW
-873 GKDFIDGFVG
+873 GSDFIDGLAK
-883 GIKKAIDKVTDV
+883 GIKKTTDKVIDAV
-895 AKSVADKIRSFL
+895 KSLAKKVTSFL

-925 DFMEGLSKGI
+925 DFMEGMSKGI

-991 VKTVNN
+991 VKTVND

>member
-56 QKHDLLQKSIAE
+56 QKHDLLQKSIVE

-102 ETDQTKKKIEEL
+102 EIDQTKKKIEEL

-156 DEEFEKPISPEK
+156 DEEFGKPISPEK

-226 AIGTASVVT
+226 AIGTASVAT

-250 NKPMEQMGKLRDLA
+250 DKPMEQMGELRNLA

-297 GALQTTM
+297 GALQTAM

-469 ILTSSGAE
+469 ILTGSGAE

-527 IIQKVAEFIT
+527 IIQKVAEIIT
-537 DLVNKFTSLP
+537 NLVNKFTSLP
-547 QGVQTV
+547 QGMQTTIIAIAG
-553 IVVIGALL
+553 IV
-561 AAVGPVLMIIG
+561 AAVGPLLILIG
-572 QIALGISA
+572 KMSLGVSA
-580 ITGVISTVAAPIG
+580 VAKAFSKMTAVGKAVVSIFNFIKGAATSLFGVIAAHPVIAVITAIVAALVMLYQKCEWFRDG
-593 AVIIAISVAIATIG
+593 VHAVIDTISG
-607 LIIKAVKNWGKITE
+607 FFKNLGKSIIEMKDKAVE
-621 WFGKL
+621 AFGNMV
-626 WETVKNKCTEIWD
+626 EGAKNKASEID
-639 TICSFFTQTI
+639 
-649 PAAWDSLVEK
+649 K
-659 FQSIP
+659 
-664 EWWSGIWQQVM
+664 
-675 DFFLGVWNNMMQNP
+675 
-689 VLSGIVNMITELWA
+689 
-703 NAVATLQ
+703 AVR
-710 NIWENIKAIA
+710 E
-720 GAVWELIKNVILGPV
+720 
-735 LLLID
+735 
-740 LVTGDF
+740 
-746 ENLKSDVQN
+746 
-755 IWENIKE
+755 
-762 AASTIWSSL
+762 
-771 KDLISNLIQGLVTH
+771 
-785 VVTVVTG
+785 
-792 FGDTL
+792 
-797 QNIWNAIKE
+797 
-806 IAENAWNSLT
+806 
-816 DFVSRTIKK
+816 
-825 MIETGID
+825 
-832 AFHDMVSGV
+832 
-841 GDALSRLGEVVENG
+841 G

-867 EKAIQW
+867 GKAVEW
-873 GKDFIDGFVG
+873 GSDFIDGLAK
-883 GIKKAIDKVTDV
+883 GIKKTTDKVIDAV
-895 AKSVADKIRSFL
+895 KSLAKKVTSFL

-925 DFMEGLSKGI
+925 DFMEGMSKGI

-991 VKTVNN
+991 VKTVND

>member
-56 QKHDLLQKSIAE
+56 QKHDLLQKSIVE

-156 DEEFEKPISPEK
+156 DEEFGKPISPEK

-250 NKPMEQMGKLRDLA
+250 DNPMEQMGELRDLA

-297 GALQTTM
+297 GALQTAM

-547 QGVQTV
+547 QGMQTTIIAIAG
-553 IVVIGALL
+553 IV
-561 AAVGPVLMIIG
+561 AAVGPLLILIG
-572 QIALGISA
+572 KMSLGVSAVAKAFSKMTDAGKIAGDVFDFIKGAATSLFGA
-580 ITGVISTVAAPIG
+580 IAAHPVIAVITAIVAALVMLYQKCEWFRDG
-593 AVIIAISVAIATIG
+593 VHAVIDTISG
-607 LIIKAVKNWGKITE
+607 FFKNLGKSIIEMKDKAVE
-621 WFGKL
+621 AFGNMV
-626 WETVKNKCTEIWD
+626 EGAKNKASEID
-639 TICSFFTQTI
+639 
-649 PAAWDSLVEK
+649 K
-659 FQSIP
+659 
-664 EWWSGIWQQVM
+664 
-675 DFFLGVWNNMMQNP
+675 
-689 VLSGIVNMITELWA
+689 
-703 NAVATLQ
+703 AVR
-710 NIWENIKAIA
+710 E
-720 GAVWELIKNVILGPV
+720 
-735 LLLID
+735 
-740 LVTGDF
+740 
-746 ENLKSDVQN
+746 
-755 IWENIKE
+755 
-762 AASTIWSSL
+762 
-771 KDLISNLIQGLVTH
+771 
-785 VVTVVTG
+785 
-792 FGDTL
+792 
-797 QNIWNAIKE
+797 
-806 IAENAWNSLT
+806 
-816 DFVSRTIKK
+816 
-825 MIETGID
+825 
-832 AFHDMVSGV
+832 
-841 GDALSRLGEVVENG
+841 G

-867 EKAIQW
+867 GKAVEW
-873 GKDFIDGFVG
+873 GSDFIDGLAK
-883 GIKKAIDKVTDV
+883 GIKKTTDKVIDAV
-895 AKSVADKIRSFL
+895 KSLAKKVTSFL

-925 DFMEGLSKGI
+925 DFMEGMSKGI

-991 VKTVNN
+991 VKTVND

>member
-56 QKHDLLQKSIAE
+56 QKHDLLQKSIVE

-156 DEEFEKPISPEK
+156 DEEFGKPISPEK

-200 SKSAEKFG
+200 SKSAQKFG

-250 NKPMEQMGKLRDLA
+250 DKPMEQMGELRDLA

-297 GALQTTM
+297 GALQTAM

-469 ILTSSGAE
+469 ILTGSGAE

-527 IIQKVAEFIT
+527 IIQKVAEIIT
-537 DLVNKFTSLP
+537 NLVNKFTSLP
-547 QGVQTV
+547 QGMQTTIIAIAG
-553 IVVIGALL
+553 IV
-561 AAVGPVLMIIG
+561 AAVGPLLILIG
-572 QIALGISA
+572 KMSLGVSA
-580 ITGVISTVAAPIG
+580 VAKAFSKMTAVGKAVVSIFNFIKGAATSLFGVIAAHPVIAVITAIVAALVMLYQKCEWFRDG
-593 AVIIAISVAIATIG
+593 VHAVIDTISG
-607 LIIKAVKNWGKITE
+607 FFKNLGKSIIEMKDKAVE
-621 WFGKL
+621 AFGNMV
-626 WETVKNKCTEIWD
+626 EGAKNKASEID
-639 TICSFFTQTI
+639 
-649 PAAWDSLVEK
+649 K
-659 FQSIP
+659 
-664 EWWSGIWQQVM
+664 
-675 DFFLGVWNNMMQNP
+675 
-689 VLSGIVNMITELWA
+689 
-703 NAVATLQ
+703 AVR
-710 NIWENIKAIA
+710 E
-720 GAVWELIKNVILGPV
+720 
-735 LLLID
+735 
-740 LVTGDF
+740 
-746 ENLKSDVQN
+746 
-755 IWENIKE
+755 
-762 AASTIWSSL
+762 
-771 KDLISNLIQGLVTH
+771 
-785 VVTVVTG
+785 
-792 FGDTL
+792 
-797 QNIWNAIKE
+797 
-806 IAENAWNSLT
+806 
-816 DFVSRTIKK
+816 
-825 MIETGID
+825 
-832 AFHDMVSGV
+832 
-841 GDALSRLGEVVENG
+841 G

-867 EKAIQW
+867 GKAVEW
-873 GKDFIDGFVG
+873 GSDFIDGLAK
-883 GIKKAIDKVTDV
+883 GIKKTTDKVIDAV
-895 AKSVADKIRSFL
+895 KSLAKKVTSFL

-925 DFMEGLSKGI
+925 DFMEGMSKGI

-991 VKTVNN
+991 VKTVND

>member
-45 KLDPKNTVLLK
+45 KLEPKNTVLLK
-56 QKHDLLQKSIAE
+56 QKHDLLQKSIVE

-156 DEEFEKPISPEK
+156 DEEFGKPISPEK

-250 NKPMEQMGKLRDLA
+250 DKPMEQMGELRNLA

-297 GALQTTM
+297 GALQTAM

-469 ILTSSGAE
+469 ILTGSGAE

-527 IIQKVAEFIT
+527 IIQKVAEIIT
-537 DLVNKFTSLP
+537 NLVNKFTSLP
-547 QGVQTV
+547 QGMQTTIIAIAG
-553 IVVIGALL
+553 IV
-561 AAVGPVLMIIG
+561 AAVGPLLILIG
-572 QIALGISA
+572 KMSLGVSA
-580 ITGVISTVAAPIG
+580 VAKAFSKMTAVGKAVVSIFNFIKGAATSLFGVIAAHPVIAVITAIVAALVMLYQKCEWFRDG
-593 AVIIAISVAIATIG
+593 VHAVIDTISG
-607 LIIKAVKNWGKITE
+607 FFKNLGKSIIEMKDKAVE
-621 WFGKL
+621 AFGNMV
-626 WETVKNKCTEIWD
+626 EGAKNKASEID
-639 TICSFFTQTI
+639 
-649 PAAWDSLVEK
+649 K
-659 FQSIP
+659 
-664 EWWSGIWQQVM
+664 
-675 DFFLGVWNNMMQNP
+675 
-689 VLSGIVNMITELWA
+689 
-703 NAVATLQ
+703 AVR
-710 NIWENIKAIA
+710 E
-720 GAVWELIKNVILGPV
+720 
-735 LLLID
+735 
-740 LVTGDF
+740 
-746 ENLKSDVQN
+746 
-755 IWENIKE
+755 
-762 AASTIWSSL
+762 
-771 KDLISNLIQGLVTH
+771 
-785 VVTVVTG
+785 
-792 FGDTL
+792 
-797 QNIWNAIKE
+797 
-806 IAENAWNSLT
+806 
-816 DFVSRTIKK
+816 
-825 MIETGID
+825 
-832 AFHDMVSGV
+832 
-841 GDALSRLGEVVENG
+841 G

-867 EKAIQW
+867 GKAVEW
-873 GKDFIDGFVG
+873 GSDFIDGLAK
-883 GIKKAIDKVTDV
+883 GIKKTTDKVIDAV
-895 AKSVADKIRSFL
+895 KSLAKKVTSFL

-925 DFMEGLSKGI
+925 DFMEGMSKGI

-991 VKTVNN
+991 VKTVND

>member
-56 QKHDLLQKSIAE
+56 QKHDLLQKSIVE

-156 DEEFEKPISPEK
+156 DEEFGKPISPEK

-250 NKPMEQMGKLRDLA
+250 DKPMEQMGELRNLA

-297 GALQTTM
+297 GALQTAM

-469 ILTSSGAE
+469 ILTGSGAE

-527 IIQKVAEFIT
+527 IIQKVAEIIT
-537 DLVNKFTSLP
+537 NLVNKFTSLP
-547 QGVQTV
+547 QGMQTTIIAIAG
-553 IVVIGALL
+553 IV
-561 AAVGPVLMIIG
+561 AAVGPLLILIG
-572 QIALGISA
+572 KMSLGVSA
-580 ITGVISTVAAPIG
+580 VAKAFSKMTAVGKAVVSIFDFIKGAATSLFGVIAAHPVIAVITAIVAALVMLYQKCEWFRDG
-593 AVIIAISVAIATIG
+593 VHAVIDTISG
-607 LIIKAVKNWGKITE
+607 FFKNLGKSIIEMKDKAVE
-621 WFGKL
+621 AFGNMV
-626 WETVKNKCTEIWD
+626 EGAKNKASEID
-639 TICSFFTQTI
+639 
-649 PAAWDSLVEK
+649 K
-659 FQSIP
+659 
-664 EWWSGIWQQVM
+664 
-675 DFFLGVWNNMMQNP
+675 
-689 VLSGIVNMITELWA
+689 
-703 NAVATLQ
+703 AVR
-710 NIWENIKAIA
+710 E
-720 GAVWELIKNVILGPV
+720 
-735 LLLID
+735 
-740 LVTGDF
+740 
-746 ENLKSDVQN
+746 
-755 IWENIKE
+755 
-762 AASTIWSSL
+762 
-771 KDLISNLIQGLVTH
+771 
-785 VVTVVTG
+785 
-792 FGDTL
+792 
-797 QNIWNAIKE
+797 
-806 IAENAWNSLT
+806 
-816 DFVSRTIKK
+816 
-825 MIETGID
+825 
-832 AFHDMVSGV
+832 
-841 GDALSRLGEVVENG
+841 G

-867 EKAIQW
+867 GKAVEW
-873 GKDFIDGFVG
+873 GSDFIDGLAK
-883 GIKKAIDKVTDV
+883 GIKKTTDKVIDAV
-895 AKSVADKIRSFL
+895 KSLAKKVTSFL

-925 DFMEGLSKGI
+925 DFMEGMSKGI

-991 VKTVNN
+991 VKTVND

>member
-1 MGKRVKGITIELN
+1 MGKRVKGITIKLN

-21 KALKGVEGTLKKTE
+21 KALKGVEGTLKETE

-56 QKHDLLQKSIAE
+56 QKHDLLQKSIVE

-156 DEEFEKPISPEK
+156 DEEFGKPISPEK

-235 ANNFEDAMSQAAGAL
+235 ANNFEDAMSRAAGAL
-250 NKPMEQMGKLRDLA
+250 DKPMEQMGELRNLA

-297 GALQTTM
+297 GALQTAM

-527 IIQKVAEFIT
+527 IIQKVAEIIT
-537 DLVNKFTSLP
+537 NLVNKFTSLP
-547 QGVQTV
+547 QGMQTTIIAIAG
-553 IVVIGALL
+553 IV
-561 AAVGPVLMIIG
+561 AAVGPLLILIG
-572 QIALGISA
+572 KMSLGVSAVAKAFSKMTDAGKIAGDVFDFIKGAATSLF
-580 ITGVISTVAAPIG
+580 GVIAAHPVIAVITAIVAALVMLYQKCEWFRDG
-593 AVIIAISVAIATIG
+593 VHAVIDTISG
-607 LIIKAVKNWGKITE
+607 FFKNLGKSIIEMKDKAVE
-621 WFGKL
+621 AFGNMV
-626 WETVKNKCTEIWD
+626 EGAKNKASEID
-639 TICSFFTQTI
+639 
-649 PAAWDSLVEK
+649 K
-659 FQSIP
+659 
-664 EWWSGIWQQVM
+664 
-675 DFFLGVWNNMMQNP
+675 
-689 VLSGIVNMITELWA
+689 
-703 NAVATLQ
+703 AVR
-710 NIWENIKAIA
+710 E
-720 GAVWELIKNVILGPV
+720 
-735 LLLID
+735 
-740 LVTGDF
+740 
-746 ENLKSDVQN
+746 
-755 IWENIKE
+755 
-762 AASTIWSSL
+762 
-771 KDLISNLIQGLVTH
+771 
-785 VVTVVTG
+785 
-792 FGDTL
+792 
-797 QNIWNAIKE
+797 
-806 IAENAWNSLT
+806 
-816 DFVSRTIKK
+816 
-825 MIETGID
+825 
-832 AFHDMVSGV
+832 
-841 GDALSRLGEVVENG
+841 G

-867 EKAIQW
+867 GKAVEW
-873 GKDFIDGFVG
+873 GSDFIGG
-883 GIKKAIDKVTDV
+883 LAKGIKKTTDKVIDAV
-895 AKSVADKIRSFL
+895 KSLAKKVTSFL

-925 DFMEGLSKGI
+925 DFMEGMSKGI

-991 VKTVNN
+991 VKTVND

>member
-56 QKHDLLQKSIAE
+56 QKHDLLQKSIVE

-114 KASMSKLE
+114 KASMSKLK

-156 DEEFEKPISPEK
+156 DEEFGKPISPEK

-250 NKPMEQMGKLRDLA
+250 DKPMEQMGELRDLA

-297 GALQTTM
+297 GALQTAM

-469 ILTSSGAE
+469 ILTGSGAE

-527 IIQKVAEFIT
+527 IIQKVAEIIT
-537 DLVNKFTSLP
+537 NLVNKFTSLP
-547 QGVQTV
+547 QGMQTTIIAIAG
-553 IVVIGALL
+553 IV
-561 AAVGPVLMIIG
+561 AAVGPLLILIG
-572 QIALGISA
+572 KMSLGVSA
-580 ITGVISTVAAPIG
+580 VAKAFSKMTAVGKAVVSIFNFIKGAATSLFGVIAAHPVIAVITAIVAALVMLYQKCEWFRDG
-593 AVIIAISVAIATIG
+593 VHAVIDTISG
-607 LIIKAVKNWGKITE
+607 FFKNLGKSIIEMKDKAVE
-621 WFGKL
+621 AFGNMV
-626 WETVKNKCTEIWD
+626 EGAKNKASEID
-639 TICSFFTQTI
+639 
-649 PAAWDSLVEK
+649 K
-659 FQSIP
+659 
-664 EWWSGIWQQVM
+664 
-675 DFFLGVWNNMMQNP
+675 
-689 VLSGIVNMITELWA
+689 
-703 NAVATLQ
+703 AVR
-710 NIWENIKAIA
+710 E
-720 GAVWELIKNVILGPV
+720 
-735 LLLID
+735 
-740 LVTGDF
+740 
-746 ENLKSDVQN
+746 
-755 IWENIKE
+755 
-762 AASTIWSSL
+762 
-771 KDLISNLIQGLVTH
+771 
-785 VVTVVTG
+785 
-792 FGDTL
+792 
-797 QNIWNAIKE
+797 
-806 IAENAWNSLT
+806 
-816 DFVSRTIKK
+816 
-825 MIETGID
+825 
-832 AFHDMVSGV
+832 
-841 GDALSRLGEVVENG
+841 G

-867 EKAIQW
+867 GKAVEW
-873 GKDFIDGFVG
+873 GSDFIDGLAK
-883 GIKKAIDKVTDV
+883 GIKKTTDKVIDAV
-895 AKSVADKIRSFL
+895 KSLAKKVTSLL

-925 DFMEGLSKGI
+925 DFMEGMSKGI

-991 VKTVNN
+991 VKTVND

>member
-56 QKHDLLQKSIAE
+56 QKHDLLQKSIVE

-156 DEEFEKPISPEK
+156 DEEFGKPISPEK

-250 NKPMEQMGKLRDLA
+250 DKPMEQMGELRDLA

-297 GALQTTM
+297 GALQTAM

-500 GEGSRAIEELKGS
+500 GEGSRTIEELKGS

-547 QGVQTV
+547 QGMQTTIIV
-553 IVVIGALL
+553 IAGIV
-561 AAVGPVLMIIG
+561 AAVGPLLILIG
-572 QIALGISA
+572 KMSLGVSA
-580 ITGVISTVAAPIG
+580 VAKAFSKMTAVGKAVVSIFNFIKGAATSLFGVIAAHPVIAVITAIVAALVMLYQKCEWFRDG
-593 AVIIAISVAIATIG
+593 VHAVIDTISG
-607 LIIKAVKNWGKITE
+607 FFKNLGKSIIEMKDKAVE
-621 WFGKL
+621 AFGNMV
-626 WETVKNKCTEIWD
+626 EGAKNKASEID
-639 TICSFFTQTI
+639 
-649 PAAWDSLVEK
+649 K
-659 FQSIP
+659 
-664 EWWSGIWQQVM
+664 
-675 DFFLGVWNNMMQNP
+675 
-689 VLSGIVNMITELWA
+689 
-703 NAVATLQ
+703 AVR
-710 NIWENIKAIA
+710 E
-720 GAVWELIKNVILGPV
+720 
-735 LLLID
+735 
-740 LVTGDF
+740 
-746 ENLKSDVQN
+746 
-755 IWENIKE
+755 
-762 AASTIWSSL
+762 
-771 KDLISNLIQGLVTH
+771 
-785 VVTVVTG
+785 
-792 FGDTL
+792 
-797 QNIWNAIKE
+797 
-806 IAENAWNSLT
+806 
-816 DFVSRTIKK
+816 
-825 MIETGID
+825 
-832 AFHDMVSGV
+832 
-841 GDALSRLGEVVENG
+841 G

-867 EKAIQW
+867 GKAVEW
-873 GKDFIDGFVG
+873 GSDFIDGLAK
-883 GIKKAIDKVTDV
+883 GIKKTTDKVIDAV
-895 AKSVADKIRSFL
+895 KSLAKKVTSFL

-925 DFMEGLSKGI
+925 DFMEGMSKGI

-991 VKTVNN
+991 VKTVND

>member
-56 QKHDLLQKSIAE
+56 QKHDLLQKSIVE

-156 DEEFEKPISPEK
+156 DEEFGKPISPEK

-250 NKPMEQMGKLRDLA
+250 DNPMEQMGELRDLA

-297 GALQTTM
+297 GALQTAM

-547 QGVQTV
+547 QGMQTTIIAIAG
-553 IVVIGALL
+553 IV
-561 AAVGPVLMIIG
+561 AAVGPLLILIG
-572 QIALGISA
+572 KMSLGVSAMAKAFSKMTDAGKIAGDVFDFIKGAATSLFGA
-580 ITGVISTVAAPIG
+580 IAAHPVIAVITAIVAALVMLYQKCEWFRDG
-593 AVIIAISVAIATIG
+593 VHAVIDTISG
-607 LIIKAVKNWGKITE
+607 FFKNLGKSIIEMKDKAVE
-621 WFGKL
+621 AFGNMV
-626 WETVKNKCTEIWD
+626 EGAKNKASEID
-639 TICSFFTQTI
+639 
-649 PAAWDSLVEK
+649 K
-659 FQSIP
+659 
-664 EWWSGIWQQVM
+664 
-675 DFFLGVWNNMMQNP
+675 
-689 VLSGIVNMITELWA
+689 
-703 NAVATLQ
+703 AVR
-710 NIWENIKAIA
+710 E
-720 GAVWELIKNVILGPV
+720 
-735 LLLID
+735 
-740 LVTGDF
+740 
-746 ENLKSDVQN
+746 
-755 IWENIKE
+755 
-762 AASTIWSSL
+762 
-771 KDLISNLIQGLVTH
+771 
-785 VVTVVTG
+785 
-792 FGDTL
+792 
-797 QNIWNAIKE
+797 
-806 IAENAWNSLT
+806 
-816 DFVSRTIKK
+816 
-825 MIETGID
+825 
-832 AFHDMVSGV
+832 
-841 GDALSRLGEVVENG
+841 G

-867 EKAIQW
+867 GKAVEW
-873 GKDFIDGFVG
+873 GSDFIDGLAK
-883 GIKKAIDKVTDV
+883 GIKKTTDKVIDAV
-895 AKSVADKIRSFL
+895 KSLAKKVTSFL

-925 DFMEGLSKGI
+925 DFMEGMSKGI

-991 VKTVNN
+991 VKTVND

>member
-56 QKHDLLQKSIAE
+56 QKHDLLQKSIVE

-122 KGGKIDTDEYKKLQA
+122 KGGKIDADEYKKLQA
-137 EVDESSNHLKELKE
+137 EVDESSNLLKELKE

-156 DEEFEKPISPEK
+156 DEEFGKPISPEK

-250 NKPMEQMGKLRDLA
+250 DKPMEQMGELRNLA

-297 GALQTTM
+297 GALQTAM

-527 IIQKVAEFIT
+527 IIQKVAEIIT
-537 DLVNKFTSLP
+537 NLVNKFTSLP
-547 QGVQTV
+547 QGMQTTIIAIAG
-553 IVVIGALL
+553 IV
-561 AAVGPVLMIIG
+561 AAVGPLLILIG
-572 QIALGISA
+572 KMSLGVSAVAKAFSKMTDAGKIAGDVFDFIKGAATSLF
-580 ITGVISTVAAPIG
+580 GVIAAHPVIAVITAIVAALVMLYQKCEWFRDG
-593 AVIIAISVAIATIG
+593 VHAVIDTISG
-607 LIIKAVKNWGKITE
+607 FFKNLGKSIIEMKDKAVE
-621 WFGKL
+621 AFGNMV
-626 WETVKNKCTEIWD
+626 EGAKNKASEID
-639 TICSFFTQTI
+639 
-649 PAAWDSLVEK
+649 K
-659 FQSIP
+659 
-664 EWWSGIWQQVM
+664 
-675 DFFLGVWNNMMQNP
+675 
-689 VLSGIVNMITELWA
+689 
-703 NAVATLQ
+703 AVR
-710 NIWENIKAIA
+710 E
-720 GAVWELIKNVILGPV
+720 
-735 LLLID
+735 
-740 LVTGDF
+740 
-746 ENLKSDVQN
+746 
-755 IWENIKE
+755 
-762 AASTIWSSL
+762 
-771 KDLISNLIQGLVTH
+771 
-785 VVTVVTG
+785 
-792 FGDTL
+792 
-797 QNIWNAIKE
+797 
-806 IAENAWNSLT
+806 
-816 DFVSRTIKK
+816 
-825 MIETGID
+825 
-832 AFHDMVSGV
+832 
-841 GDALSRLGEVVENG
+841 G

-867 EKAIQW
+867 GKAVEW
-873 GKDFIDGFVG
+873 GSDFIGG
-883 GIKKAIDKVTDV
+883 LAKGIKKTTDKVIDAV
-895 AKSVADKIRSFL
+895 KSLAKKVTSFL

-925 DFMEGLSKGI
+925 DFMEGMSKGI

-991 VKTVNN
+991 VKTVND

>member
-56 QKHDLLQKSIAE
+56 QKHDLLQKSIVE

-156 DEEFEKPISPEK
+156 DEEFGKPISPEK

-250 NKPMEQMGKLRDLA
+250 DKPMEQMGELRDLA

-297 GALQTTM
+297 GALQTAM

-469 ILTSSGAE
+469 ILTGSGAE

-500 GEGSRAIEELKGS
+500 GEGSRAIEELKSS

-527 IIQKVAEFIT
+527 IIQKVAEIIT
-537 DLVNKFTSLP
+537 NLVNKFTSLP
-547 QGVQTV
+547 QGMQTTIIAIAG
-553 IVVIGALL
+553 IV
-561 AAVGPVLMIIG
+561 AAVGPLLILIG
-572 QIALGISA
+572 KMSLGVSA
-580 ITGVISTVAAPIG
+580 VAKAFSKMTAVGKAVVSIFNFIKGAATSLFGVIAAHPVIAVITAIVAALVMLYQKCEWFRDG
-593 AVIIAISVAIATIG
+593 VHAVIDTISG
-607 LIIKAVKNWGKITE
+607 FFKNLGKSIIEMKDKAVE
-621 WFGKL
+621 AFGNMV
-626 WETVKNKCTEIWD
+626 EGAKNKASEID
-639 TICSFFTQTI
+639 
-649 PAAWDSLVEK
+649 K
-659 FQSIP
+659 
-664 EWWSGIWQQVM
+664 
-675 DFFLGVWNNMMQNP
+675 
-689 VLSGIVNMITELWA
+689 
-703 NAVATLQ
+703 AVR
-710 NIWENIKAIA
+710 E
-720 GAVWELIKNVILGPV
+720 
-735 LLLID
+735 
-740 LVTGDF
+740 
-746 ENLKSDVQN
+746 
-755 IWENIKE
+755 
-762 AASTIWSSL
+762 
-771 KDLISNLIQGLVTH
+771 
-785 VVTVVTG
+785 
-792 FGDTL
+792 
-797 QNIWNAIKE
+797 
-806 IAENAWNSLT
+806 
-816 DFVSRTIKK
+816 
-825 MIETGID
+825 
-832 AFHDMVSGV
+832 
-841 GDALSRLGEVVENG
+841 G

-867 EKAIQW
+867 GKAVEW
-873 GKDFIDGFVG
+873 GSDFIDGLAK
-883 GIKKAIDKVTDV
+883 GIKKTTDKVIDAV
-895 AKSVADKIRSFL
+895 KSLAKKVTSFL

-925 DFMEGLSKGI
+925 DFMEGMSKGI

-991 VKTVNN
+991 VKTVND

>member
-56 QKHDLLQKSIAE
+56 QKHDLLQKSIVE

-250 NKPMEQMGKLRDLA
+250 DKPMEQMGELRDLA

-297 GALQTTM
+297 GALQTAM

-547 QGVQTV
+547 QGMQTTIIV
-553 IVVIGALL
+553 IAGIV
-561 AAVGPVLMIIG
+561 AAVGPLLILIG
-572 QIALGISA
+572 KMSLGVSA
-580 ITGVISTVAAPIG
+580 VAKAFSKMTAVGKAVVSIFNFIKGAATSLFGVIAAHPVIAVITAIVAALVMLYQKCEWFRDG
-593 AVIIAISVAIATIG
+593 VHAVIDTISG
-607 LIIKAVKNWGKITE
+607 FFKNLGKSIIEMKDKAVE
-621 WFGKL
+621 AFGNMV
-626 WETVKNKCTEIWD
+626 EGAKNKASEID
-639 TICSFFTQTI
+639 
-649 PAAWDSLVEK
+649 K
-659 FQSIP
+659 
-664 EWWSGIWQQVM
+664 
-675 DFFLGVWNNMMQNP
+675 
-689 VLSGIVNMITELWA
+689 
-703 NAVATLQ
+703 AVR
-710 NIWENIKAIA
+710 E
-720 GAVWELIKNVILGPV
+720 
-735 LLLID
+735 
-740 LVTGDF
+740 
-746 ENLKSDVQN
+746 
-755 IWENIKE
+755 
-762 AASTIWSSL
+762 
-771 KDLISNLIQGLVTH
+771 
-785 VVTVVTG
+785 
-792 FGDTL
+792 
-797 QNIWNAIKE
+797 
-806 IAENAWNSLT
+806 
-816 DFVSRTIKK
+816 
-825 MIETGID
+825 
-832 AFHDMVSGV
+832 
-841 GDALSRLGEVVENG
+841 G

-867 EKAIQW
+867 GKAVEW
-873 GKDFIDGFVG
+873 GSDFIDGLAK
-883 GIKKAIDKVTDV
+883 GIKKTTDKVIDAV
-895 AKSVADKIRSFL
+895 KSLAKKVTSFL

-925 DFMEGLSKGI
+925 DFMEGMSKGI

-991 VKTVNN
+991 VKTVND

>member
-56 QKHDLLQKSIAE
+56 QKHDLLQKSIVE

-122 KGGKIDTDEYKKLQA
+122 KGGKIDTDEYKKLQV

-156 DEEFEKPISPEK
+156 DEEFGKPISPEK

-250 NKPMEQMGKLRDLA
+250 DKPMEQMGELRDLA

-297 GALQTTM
+297 GALQTAM

-469 ILTSSGAE
+469 ILTGSGAE

-527 IIQKVAEFIT
+527 IIQKVAEIIT
-537 DLVNKFTSLP
+537 NLVNKFTSLP
-547 QGVQTV
+547 QGMQTTIIAIAG
-553 IVVIGALL
+553 IV
-561 AAVGPVLMIIG
+561 AAVGPLLILIG
-572 QIALGISA
+572 KMSLGVSA
-580 ITGVISTVAAPIG
+580 VAKAFSKMTAVGKAVVSIFNFIKGAATSLFGVIAAHPVIAVITAIVAALVMLYQKCEWFRDG
-593 AVIIAISVAIATIG
+593 VHAVIDTISG
-607 LIIKAVKNWGKITE
+607 FFKNLGKSIIEMKDKAVE
-621 WFGKL
+621 AFGNMV
-626 WETVKNKCTEIWD
+626 EGAKNKASEID
-639 TICSFFTQTI
+639 
-649 PAAWDSLVEK
+649 K
-659 FQSIP
+659 
-664 EWWSGIWQQVM
+664 
-675 DFFLGVWNNMMQNP
+675 
-689 VLSGIVNMITELWA
+689 
-703 NAVATLQ
+703 AVR
-710 NIWENIKAIA
+710 E
-720 GAVWELIKNVILGPV
+720 
-735 LLLID
+735 
-740 LVTGDF
+740 
-746 ENLKSDVQN
+746 
-755 IWENIKE
+755 
-762 AASTIWSSL
+762 
-771 KDLISNLIQGLVTH
+771 
-785 VVTVVTG
+785 
-792 FGDTL
+792 
-797 QNIWNAIKE
+797 
-806 IAENAWNSLT
+806 
-816 DFVSRTIKK
+816 
-825 MIETGID
+825 
-832 AFHDMVSGV
+832 
-841 GDALSRLGEVVENG
+841 G

-867 EKAIQW
+867 GKAVEW
-873 GKDFIDGFVG
+873 GSDFIDGLAK
-883 GIKKAIDKVTDV
+883 GIKKTTDKVIDAV
-895 AKSVADKIRSFL
+895 KSLAKKVTSFL

-925 DFMEGLSKGI
+925 DFMEGMSKGI

-991 VKTVNN
+991 VKTVND

>member
-56 QKHDLLQKSIAE
+56 QKHDLLQKSIVE

-156 DEEFEKPISPEK
+156 DEEFGKPISPEK

-250 NKPMEQMGKLRDLA
+250 DKPMEQMGELRNLA

-297 GALQTTM
+297 GALQTAM

-440 QNKLGGLDAATRD
+440 QSKLGGLDAATRD

-547 QGVQTV
+547 QGMQTTIIV
-553 IVVIGALL
+553 IAGIV
-561 AAVGPVLMIIG
+561 AAVGPLLILIG
-572 QIALGISA
+572 KMSLGVSAVAKAFSKMTDAGKIAGDVFDFIKGAATSLFGA
-580 ITGVISTVAAPIG
+580 IAAHPVIAVITAIVAALVMLYQKCEWFRDG
-593 AVIIAISVAIATIG
+593 VHAVIDTISG
-607 LIIKAVKNWGKITE
+607 FFKNLGKSIIEMKDKAVE
-621 WFGKL
+621 AFGNMV
-626 WETVKNKCTEIWD
+626 EGAKNKASEID
-639 TICSFFTQTI
+639 
-649 PAAWDSLVEK
+649 K
-659 FQSIP
+659 
-664 EWWSGIWQQVM
+664 
-675 DFFLGVWNNMMQNP
+675 
-689 VLSGIVNMITELWA
+689 
-703 NAVATLQ
+703 AVR
-710 NIWENIKAIA
+710 E
-720 GAVWELIKNVILGPV
+720 
-735 LLLID
+735 
-740 LVTGDF
+740 
-746 ENLKSDVQN
+746 
-755 IWENIKE
+755 
-762 AASTIWSSL
+762 
-771 KDLISNLIQGLVTH
+771 
-785 VVTVVTG
+785 
-792 FGDTL
+792 
-797 QNIWNAIKE
+797 
-806 IAENAWNSLT
+806 
-816 DFVSRTIKK
+816 
-825 MIETGID
+825 
-832 AFHDMVSGV
+832 
-841 GDALSRLGEVVENG
+841 G

-867 EKAIQW
+867 GKAVEW
-873 GKDFIDGFVG
+873 GSDFIDGLAK
-883 GIKKAIDKVTDV
+883 GIKKTTDKVIDAV
-895 AKSVADKIRSFL
+895 KSLAKKVTSFL

-925 DFMEGLSKGI
+925 DFMEGMSKGI

-991 VKTVNN
+991 VKTVND

>member
-56 QKHDLLQKSIAE
+56 QKHDLLQKSIVE
-68 TKNKLKQ
+68 TKNKLKR

-156 DEEFEKPISPEK
+156 DEEFGKPISPEK

-250 NKPMEQMGKLRDLA
+250 DKPMEQMGELRDLA

-297 GALQTTM
+297 GALQTAM

-440 QNKLGGLDAATRD
+440 QSKLGGLDAATRD

-513 LETASIIIGDTLAP
+513 LETASIIVGDTLAP

-547 QGVQTV
+547 QGMQTTIIAIAG
-553 IVVIGALL
+553 IV
-561 AAVGPVLMIIG
+561 AAVGPLLILIG
-572 QIALGISA
+572 KMSLGVSA
-580 ITGVISTVAAPIG
+580 VAKAFSKMTAVGKAVVSIFNFIKGAATSLFGVIAAHPVIAVITAIVAALVMLYQKCEWFRDG
-593 AVIIAISVAIATIG
+593 VHAVIDTISG
-607 LIIKAVKNWGKITE
+607 FFKNLGKSIIEMKDKAVE
-621 WFGKL
+621 AFGNMV
-626 WETVKNKCTEIWD
+626 EGAKNKASEID
-639 TICSFFTQTI
+639 
-649 PAAWDSLVEK
+649 K
-659 FQSIP
+659 
-664 EWWSGIWQQVM
+664 
-675 DFFLGVWNNMMQNP
+675 
-689 VLSGIVNMITELWA
+689 
-703 NAVATLQ
+703 AVR
-710 NIWENIKAIA
+710 E
-720 GAVWELIKNVILGPV
+720 
-735 LLLID
+735 
-740 LVTGDF
+740 
-746 ENLKSDVQN
+746 
-755 IWENIKE
+755 
-762 AASTIWSSL
+762 
-771 KDLISNLIQGLVTH
+771 
-785 VVTVVTG
+785 
-792 FGDTL
+792 
-797 QNIWNAIKE
+797 
-806 IAENAWNSLT
+806 
-816 DFVSRTIKK
+816 
-825 MIETGID
+825 
-832 AFHDMVSGV
+832 
-841 GDALSRLGEVVENG
+841 G

-867 EKAIQW
+867 GKAVEW
-873 GKDFIDGFVG
+873 GSDFIDGLAK
-883 GIKKAIDKVTDV
+883 GIKKTTDKVIDAV
-895 AKSVADKIRSFL
+895 KSLAKKVTSFL

-925 DFMEGLSKGI
+925 DFMEGMSKGI

-991 VKTVNN
+991 VKTVND

>member
-56 QKHDLLQKSIAE
+56 QKHDLLQKSIVE

-156 DEEFEKPISPEK
+156 DEEFGKPISPEK

-250 NKPMEQMGKLRDLA
+250 DKPMEQMGELRDLA

-297 GALQTTM
+297 GALQTAM

-440 QNKLGGLDAATRD
+440 QSKLGGLDAATRD

-513 LETASIIIGDTLAP
+513 LETASIIVGDTLAP

-547 QGVQTV
+547 QGMQTTIIAIAG
-553 IVVIGALL
+553 IV
-561 AAVGPVLMIIG
+561 AAVGPLLILIG
-572 QIALGISA
+572 KMSLGVSA
-580 ITGVISTVAAPIG
+580 VAKAFSKMTAVGKAVVSIFNFIKGAATSLFGVIAAHPVIAVITAIVAALVMLYQKCEWFRDG
-593 AVIIAISVAIATIG
+593 VHAVIDTISG
-607 LIIKAVKNWGKITE
+607 FFKNLGKSIIEMKDKAVE
-621 WFGKL
+621 AFGNMV
-626 WETVKNKCTEIWD
+626 EGTKNKASEID
-639 TICSFFTQTI
+639 
-649 PAAWDSLVEK
+649 K
-659 FQSIP
+659 
-664 EWWSGIWQQVM
+664 
-675 DFFLGVWNNMMQNP
+675 
-689 VLSGIVNMITELWA
+689 
-703 NAVATLQ
+703 AVR
-710 NIWENIKAIA
+710 E
-720 GAVWELIKNVILGPV
+720 
-735 LLLID
+735 
-740 LVTGDF
+740 
-746 ENLKSDVQN
+746 
-755 IWENIKE
+755 
-762 AASTIWSSL
+762 
-771 KDLISNLIQGLVTH
+771 
-785 VVTVVTG
+785 
-792 FGDTL
+792 
-797 QNIWNAIKE
+797 
-806 IAENAWNSLT
+806 
-816 DFVSRTIKK
+816 
-825 MIETGID
+825 
-832 AFHDMVSGV
+832 
-841 GDALSRLGEVVENG
+841 G

-867 EKAIQW
+867 GKAVEW
-873 GKDFIDGFVG
+873 GSDFIDGLAK
-883 GIKKAIDKVTDV
+883 GIKKTTDKVIDAV
-895 AKSVADKIRSFL
+895 KSLAKKVTSFL

-925 DFMEGLSKGI
+925 DFMEGMSKGI

-991 VKTVNN
+991 VKTVND

>member
-56 QKHDLLQKSIAE
+56 QKHDLLQKSIVE

-92 WKAAYEPIKA
+92 WKATYEPIKA

-156 DEEFEKPISPEK
+156 DEEFGKPISPEK

-250 NKPMEQMGKLRDLA
+250 DKPMEQMGELRDLA

-297 GALQTTM
+297 GALQTAM

-469 ILTSSGAE
+469 ILTGSGAE

-527 IIQKVAEFIT
+527 IIQKVAEIIT
-537 DLVNKFTSLP
+537 NLVNKFTSLP
-547 QGVQTV
+547 QGMQTTIIAIAG
-553 IVVIGALL
+553 IV
-561 AAVGPVLMIIG
+561 AAVGPLLILIG
-572 QIALGISA
+572 KMSLGVSA
-580 ITGVISTVAAPIG
+580 VAKAFSKMTAVGKAVVSIFNFIKGAATSLFGVIAAHPVIAVITAIVAALVMLYQKCEWFRDG
-593 AVIIAISVAIATIG
+593 VHAVIDTISG
-607 LIIKAVKNWGKITE
+607 FFKNLGKSIIEMKDKAVE
-621 WFGKL
+621 AFGNMV
-626 WETVKNKCTEIWD
+626 EGAKNKASEID
-639 TICSFFTQTI
+639 
-649 PAAWDSLVEK
+649 K
-659 FQSIP
+659 
-664 EWWSGIWQQVM
+664 
-675 DFFLGVWNNMMQNP
+675 
-689 VLSGIVNMITELWA
+689 
-703 NAVATLQ
+703 AVR
-710 NIWENIKAIA
+710 E
-720 GAVWELIKNVILGPV
+720 
-735 LLLID
+735 
-740 LVTGDF
+740 
-746 ENLKSDVQN
+746 
-755 IWENIKE
+755 
-762 AASTIWSSL
+762 
-771 KDLISNLIQGLVTH
+771 
-785 VVTVVTG
+785 
-792 FGDTL
+792 
-797 QNIWNAIKE
+797 
-806 IAENAWNSLT
+806 
-816 DFVSRTIKK
+816 
-825 MIETGID
+825 
-832 AFHDMVSGV
+832 
-841 GDALSRLGEVVENG
+841 G

-867 EKAIQW
+867 GKAVEW
-873 GKDFIDGFVG
+873 GSDFIDGLAK
-883 GIKKAIDKVTDV
+883 GIKKTTDKVIDAV
-895 AKSVADKIRSFL
+895 KSLAKKVTSFL

-925 DFMEGLSKGI
+925 DFMEGMSKGI

-991 VKTVNN
+991 VKTVND

>member
-56 QKHDLLQKSIAE
+56 QKHDLLQKSIVE

-156 DEEFEKPISPEK
+156 DEEFGKPISPEK

-250 NKPMEQMGKLRDLA
+250 DNPMEQMGELRDLA

-297 GALQTTM
+297 GALQTAM

-547 QGVQTV
+547 QGMQTTIIAIAG
-553 IVVIGALL
+553 IV
-561 AAVGPVLMIIG
+561 AAVGPLLILIG
-572 QIALGISA
+572 KMSLGVSAVAKAFSKMTDAGKIAGDVFDFIKGAATSLFGA
-580 ITGVISTVAAPIG
+580 IAAHPVIAVITAIVAALVMLYQKCEWFRDG
-593 AVIIAISVAIATIG
+593 VHAVIDTISG
-607 LIIKAVKNWGKITE
+607 FFKNLGKSIIEMKDKAVE
-621 WFGKL
+621 AFGNMV
-626 WETVKNKCTEIWD
+626 EGAKNKVSEID
-639 TICSFFTQTI
+639 
-649 PAAWDSLVEK
+649 K
-659 FQSIP
+659 
-664 EWWSGIWQQVM
+664 
-675 DFFLGVWNNMMQNP
+675 
-689 VLSGIVNMITELWA
+689 
-703 NAVATLQ
+703 AVR
-710 NIWENIKAIA
+710 E
-720 GAVWELIKNVILGPV
+720 
-735 LLLID
+735 
-740 LVTGDF
+740 
-746 ENLKSDVQN
+746 
-755 IWENIKE
+755 
-762 AASTIWSSL
+762 
-771 KDLISNLIQGLVTH
+771 
-785 VVTVVTG
+785 
-792 FGDTL
+792 
-797 QNIWNAIKE
+797 
-806 IAENAWNSLT
+806 
-816 DFVSRTIKK
+816 
-825 MIETGID
+825 
-832 AFHDMVSGV
+832 
-841 GDALSRLGEVVENG
+841 G

-867 EKAIQW
+867 GKAVEW
-873 GKDFIDGFVG
+873 GSDFIDGLAK
-883 GIKKAIDKVTDV
+883 GIKKTTDKVIDAV
-895 AKSVADKIRSFL
+895 KSLAKKVTSFL

-925 DFMEGLSKGI
+925 DFMEGMSKGI

-991 VKTVNN
+991 VKTVND

>member
-56 QKHDLLQKSIAE
+56 QKHDLLQKSIVE

-156 DEEFEKPISPEK
+156 DEEFGKPISPEK

-250 NKPMEQMGKLRDLA
+250 DNPMEQMGELRDLA

-297 GALQTTM
+297 GALQTAM

-547 QGVQTV
+547 QGMQTTIIAIAG
-553 IVVIGALL
+553 IV
-561 AAVGPVLMIIG
+561 AAVGPLLILIG
-572 QIALGISA
+572 KMSLGVSAVAKAFSKMTDAGKIAGDVFDFIKGAATSLFGA
-580 ITGVISTVAAPIG
+580 IAAHPVIAVITAIVAALVMLYQKCEWFRDG
-593 AVIIAISVAIATIG
+593 VHAVIDTISG
-607 LIIKAVKNWGKITE
+607 FFKNLGKSIIEMKDKAVE
-621 WFGKL
+621 AFGNMV
-626 WETVKNKCTEIWD
+626 EGAKNKASEID
-639 TICSFFTQTI
+639 
-649 PAAWDSLVEK
+649 K
-659 FQSIP
+659 
-664 EWWSGIWQQVM
+664 
-675 DFFLGVWNNMMQNP
+675 
-689 VLSGIVNMITELWA
+689 
-703 NAVATLQ
+703 AVR
-710 NIWENIKAIA
+710 E
-720 GAVWELIKNVILGPV
+720 
-735 LLLID
+735 
-740 LVTGDF
+740 
-746 ENLKSDVQN
+746 
-755 IWENIKE
+755 
-762 AASTIWSSL
+762 
-771 KDLISNLIQGLVTH
+771 
-785 VVTVVTG
+785 
-792 FGDTL
+792 
-797 QNIWNAIKE
+797 
-806 IAENAWNSLT
+806 
-816 DFVSRTIKK
+816 
-825 MIETGID
+825 
-832 AFHDMVSGV
+832 
-841 GDALSRLGEVVENG
+841 G

-867 EKAIQW
+867 GKAVEW
-873 GKDFIDGFVG
+873 GSDFIDGLAK
-883 GIKKAIDKVTDV
+883 GIKKTTDKVIDAV
-895 AKSVADKIRSFL
+895 KSLAKKVTSFL

-925 DFMEGLSKGI
+925 DFMEGMSKGI

-951 SMSNNLSMG
+951 SMGNNLSMG

-991 VKTVNN
+991 VKTVND